1 MSASPRVDRARWDGW
16 SLYLTVAAC
25 AVVVY
30 LGALGNRFALDD
42 ISIIF
47 RNDLVHHLS
56 GVWRAFAAPYW
67 PRWYED
73 FSAYRPLPIASYA
86 LDWSVGPFWWFHAVN
101 LVWHAAA
108 CVLVA
113 MVARR
118 YLRPT
123 GALAAGL
130 LFAVHPVHVEAVA
143 NVVGRAELMAAVFAL
158 LAVYAALV
166 RGSILWSTVALAFGL
181 LSKENAAVVPGLIV
195 WAWILDLGRPTRRRA
210 FGFVGAWVGLGAAYG
225 LVRWLV
231 LYPHPQVSSVAP
243 VFIGASAL
251 DVRLTAIAAV
261 ADFTRLLL
269 VPLTL
274 RVDYSPAERTLVT
287 SFGDPRFLAGAFCL
301 AAWIF
306 FLVLAW
312 KRRERL
318 IAFGLGWIGIA
329 LLPVANL
336 LFPIGILIAE
346 RTLYL
351 PSVGLVLVAGAL
363 LERLPG
369 RAYVMTLGLLTVAG
383 AVRSAVRVPIWR
395 DNDTLLLSI
404 LNDSPR
410 SYAGPAQMGET
421 YLRLQRPEKALV
433 AFRRSIDTYAMV
445 PRVYVEAADAAMQ
458 LGRYGLADTLLAR
471 QNELC
476 QGCTVYYHFEINA
489 ARARGDT
496 AVADSLRAF
505 EHRRGGK

>member
-1 MSASPRVDRARWDGW
+1 VSASPRVDRARWDGW
-16 SLYLTVAAC
+16 RLYLTVAAC
-25 AVVVY
+25 AIVVY

-47 RNDLVHHLS
+47 RNGLVHHLS

-86 LDWSVGPFWWFHAVN
+86 LDWAVGTFWWFHTVN

-108 CVLVA
+108 SVLVA
-113 MVARR
+113 MLARR
-118 YLRPT
+118 YLRAT

-143 NVVGRAELMAAVFAL
+143 NVIGRAELMAAVFAL

-210 FGFVGAWVGLGAAYG
+210 LGFVGAWVGLGAAYG

-231 LYPHPQVSSVAP
+231 LYPHPQVTSVAP
-243 VFIGASAL
+243 VFLGASAL

-287 SFGDPRFLAGAFCL
+287 SFGDPRFLAGAFCVL
-301 AAWIF
+301 AWIF
-306 FLVLAW
+306 FIVLAW
-312 KRRERL
+312 KRRERM

-329 LLPVANL
+329 LAPVANL
-336 LFPIGILIAE
+336 FFPIGVLIAE

-363 LERLPG
+363 LERLPV
-369 RAYVMTLGLLTVAG
+369 RAYAVALGLLTIAG
-383 AVRSAVRVPIWR
+383 GVRSALRVPVWL
-395 DNDTLLLSI
+395 DNNTLLMSI
-404 LNDSPR
+404 LNDSPH
-410 SYAGPAQMGET
+410 SYAGPAQMGDT
-421 YLRLQRPEKALV
+421 YLQVREPQKALA
-433 AFRRSIDTYAMV
+433 AFERAIEVYPMV
-445 PRVYVEAADAAMQ
+445 PRLYMEAADAAMQ
-458 LGRYGLADTLLAR
+458 LGRYRLADSLLAR
-471 QNELC
+471 HNQLC
-476 QGCTVYYHFEINA
+476 RGCTVYYNFEINA
-489 ARARGDT
+489 ARTRGDT
-496 AVADSLRAF
+496 TVADSLRAY
-505 EHRRGGK
+505 ERRRGDE